1 MLLVQT
7 VRVPDEGIGAFQ
19 RFEAAV
25 LPLLPK
31 YGARLERRLR
41 SLDGSVEIHVLSF
54 PSPEALESYRADPER
69 QKHLHLLHESDATF
83 ELMEVTD
90 LTEEMSDGRKA

>member
-7 VRVPDEGIGAFQ
+7 IRVPVEGIDALR

-31 YGARLERRLR
+31 HGARLERRLR
-41 SLDGSVEIHVLSF
+41 TRDGRVEIHIVSF
-54 PSPEALESYRADPER
+54 PSPEALESYRADPGRHE
-69 QKHLHLLHESDATF
+69 HLHLLHESHAAI

-90 LTEEMSDGRKA
+90 VTGETLRGKAS